1 MTWWKLKVVLYLVL
15 VLLTG
20 LSVFG
25 ESRDLLQK
33 SFISPPDSAKPRVY
47 WWWLFNRVDKAG
59 ITRDIEEFRAK
70 GIIGVNLICT
80 GGYAGMTPL
89 PGVKYLSPEWRELF
103 RHAVKEANRL
113 NIELGFN
120 LSAGGWTM
128 EGPWVQKDNAMK
140 KVVSSELKVVGP
152 SKFSGK
158 LPQPE
163 TVDQYYHDI
172 WVQAFRVQEDTKK
185 VDITSIIELSDRLKP
200 DGQLE
205 WEVPEGE
212 WVILRSGYTLTGHM
226 WSKWFA
232 YPGPP
237 QADTFEGGEGYE
249 IDYLKTA
256 ALDDHFEHLG
266 KTILEEAKNAG
277 GHIAYFWSDSWEC
290 GKLTWTQDF
299 PNQFKRFRG
308 YDLMPYLPALAGYT
322 LGDSAVTARFQND
335 FELTIQ
341 DCIAENFYG
350 HFSDLC
356 HKNGLNVGNEAG
368 GPNDIPPQD
377 ALKNLGRS
385 DIPAGEFWVNGHYR
399 SAAGYNQDR
408 NLRLNLKQTATASHI
423 YGKKEAMAESF
434 TQQEQDLTHWSL
446 GPSDLKPYANDAF
459 CEGINRI
466 MLHQATCQPP
476 SDGKPGYEFC
486 AGQHWTPN
494 ITWWEESKPFF
505 SFLSRCQYMLQ
516 QGKFVGDVCF
526 YLGERSPTLAPP
538 KYIIPSLGAG
548 YDCDYSNAEVLLTR
562 MSVKN
567 GKIVLPDGMNYRLL
581 VLQNCTSPVTEICQ
595 QVSRYQKLKVSPVP
609 SHEMSLNV
617 IEKLRQL
624 ILDGATVI
632 GPPPQNAIGL
642 KGYPD
647 QDKQV
652 LKIAS
657 EIWGTLDGKTQTE
670 RKLGKG
676 RIIWGKTPREVLL
689 ADGVNTDFSYPS
701 QDAEPEK
708 FDFIHRTDGATE
720 IYFVIN
726 RTKNP
731 ESIDFTFR
739 VHGKQPEIWNPVS
752 GEMHTI
758 KNFRQTKEGTSLNLN
773 LDRFESL
780 FIVFRDPIS
789 ANNRDKT
796 EQDFPKFNRLID
808 LNDSWKVTFDPQWNG
823 PGETEFDT
831 LYNWITSSEER
842 IKHYSGKAIYRKT
855 FDLSTIANRTI
866 KTEKAKDRVFL
877 DLGNVKNVAE
887 IRLNG
892 KNLGILWCAPWRV
905 EITNTVKS
913 KDNKLEVDIINLW
926 ANRVVGDLNLPKE
939 QRVTKTHDKFRFD
952 MLKSD
957 SPLLDSGLL
966 GPVQIMTTSY

>member
-1 MTWWKLKVVLYLVL
+1 MVNFKSIITICLVL
-15 VLLTG
+15 MISPYNPLIG
-20 LSVFG
+20 KNP
-25 ESRDLLQK
+25 DLLRN
-33 SFISPPDSAKPRVY
+33 SFLSPPDSAKPRVY
-47 WWWLFNRVDKAG
+47 WWWLFNRVDKEG
-59 ITRDIEEFRAK
+59 ITRDLEQFKAK

-80 GGYAGMTPL
+80 GGYTGMAPL

-113 NIELGFN
+113 QIELGFN

-128 EGPWVQKDNAMK
+128 EGPWVNKDNAMK
-140 KVVSSELKVVGP
+140 KVVSSELKVAGP
-152 SKFSGK
+152 SQFTGK

-163 TVDQYYHDI
+163 TVADYYHDI
-172 WVQAFRVQEDTKK
+172 WVQAFRVQPGTKN
-185 VDITSIIELSDRLKP
+185 VDLTSVIDITDRLKP
-200 DGQLE
+200 DGQLD
-205 WEVPEGE
+205 WKVPDGS
-212 WVILRSGYTLTGHM
+212 WVILRNGYTLTGHM

-266 KTILEEAKNAG
+266 KPILEEAKKAG

-308 YDLMPYLPALAGYT
+308 YDLKPFLPILAGYM
-322 LGDSAVTARFQND
+322 LGDSLITARFRND
-335 FELTIQ
+335 FDLTIQ

-350 HFSDLC
+350 HFYDLC

-377 ALKNLGRS
+377 VLKNLGRS
-385 DIPAGEFWVNGHYR
+385 DIPAGEFWVKNHYR
-399 SAAGYNQDR
+399 SPSGYNQDR

-494 ITWWEESKPFF
+494 ITWWEQSKPFF

-538 KYIIPSLGAG
+538 KYLIPSLGSG

-567 GKIVLPDGMNYRLL
+567 GRIVLPDGMKYRLL
-581 VLQNCTSPVTEICQ
+581 VLQNCTSPVPEICQ
-595 QVSRYQKLKVSPVP
+595 QVSNYQKLTVSAEP
-609 SHEMSLNV
+609 SHEMSFKV

-624 ILDGATVI
+624 IVDGATVI
-632 GPPPQNAIGL
+632 GPPPQLATGL
-642 KGYPD
+642 QGYPEC
-647 QDKQV
+647 DKQV
-652 LKIAS
+652 LKIATD
-657 EIWGTLDGKTQTE
+657 IWGTLDGKTQTE
-670 RKLGKG
+670 RRLGKG

-689 ADGVNTDFSYPS
+689 ADGVNTDFSYPT
-701 QDAEPEK
+701 QDADPEK
-708 FDFIHRTDGATE
+708 FDFIHRTDGAAE

-731 ESIDFTFR
+731 QSTDFTFR
-739 VHGKQPEIWNPVS
+739 VHGKQPEIWNPVT
-752 GEMHTI
+752 GEMQHVSNYHQSNEST
-758 KNFRQTKEGTSLNLN
+758 TLNLN

-780 FIVFRDPIS
+780 FIVFRNPIAENLNKKAES
-789 ANNRDKT
+789 N
-796 EQDFPKFNRLID
+796 FPVLSKLID
-808 LNDSWKVTFDPQWNG
+808 LNDSWKVTFDPLWSG
-823 PGETEFDT
+823 PGETEFPT
-831 LYNWITSSEER
+831 LTNWRNSSVEG
-842 IKHYSGKAIYRKT
+842 IKYYSGKATYRKT
-855 FDLSTIANRTI
+855 FDLKTVTNRTKI
-866 KTEKAKDRVFL
+866 TETGKERLYL
-877 DLGNVKNVAE
+877 DLGNVRNVAE

-892 KNLGILWCAPWRV
+892 QNLGILWCAPWRV
-905 EITNTVKS
+905 EITNSVKS
-913 KDNKLEVDIINLW
+913 KENKLEVDVINLW
-926 ANRVVGDLNLPKE
+926 ANRVIGDLNLPKE
-939 QRVTKTHDKFRFD
+939 KRVTKTHEKFRFD

-966 GPVQIMTTSY
+966 GPVQIVTTAN